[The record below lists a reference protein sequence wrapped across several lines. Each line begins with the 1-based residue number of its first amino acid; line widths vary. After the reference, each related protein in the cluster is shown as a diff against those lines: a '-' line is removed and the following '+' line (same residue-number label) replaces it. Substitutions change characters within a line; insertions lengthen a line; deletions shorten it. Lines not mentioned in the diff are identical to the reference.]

1 MKIYKQGEYT
11 IAQDEKRAFAVVEK
25 NQNFYKLDDATFD
38 SMFDRKA
45 LEFVRTD
52 KDNILYM
59 SGIVLTIIVTLVLYF
74 RSTSYSIIDVNFLPA
89 TLVLI
94 GNIFIHEFGH
104 VLFLKLFYKK
114 SHVKIGFKF
123 VFIWPA
129 FYVDTSYSYMVSK
142 YKRIAIYL
150 AGNFMNCIYVL
161 MIATVYKGN
170 IIKNLIMD
178 CQSYTKYRP
187 NETTGGI
194 FVSWRRKEELPTG
207 A

>member
-59 SGIVLTIIVTLVLYF
+59 SGMVLTIIVTLVLYF

-94 GNIFIHEFGH
+94 GNIFIHEFGR
-104 VLFLKLFYKK
+104 VLF
-114 SHVKIGFKF
+114 
-123 VFIWPA
+123 
-129 FYVDTSYSYMVSK
+129 
-142 YKRIAIYL
+142 
-150 AGNFMNCIYVL
+150 
-161 MIATVYKGN
+161 
-170 IIKNLIMD
+170 
-178 CQSYTKYRP
+178 
-187 NETTGGI
+187 
-194 FVSWRRKEELPTG
+194 
-207 A
+207 